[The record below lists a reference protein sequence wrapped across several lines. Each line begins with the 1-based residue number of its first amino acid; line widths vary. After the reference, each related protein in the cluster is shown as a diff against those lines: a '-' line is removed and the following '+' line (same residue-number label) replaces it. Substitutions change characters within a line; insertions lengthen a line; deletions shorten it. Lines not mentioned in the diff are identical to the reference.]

1 MRSRAGFFWCSL
13 WLTLLLLL
21 PLILVVGFLARQRQ
35 TQQELRQAAANQSQL
50 QIEPGAQSVWRMLLV
65 VQKEEPAFVLVR
77 ADGPAHSVTFC
88 ALPGQLLVNAPA
100 GTTTLAECTLSAG
113 AGRAA
118 QLLRAALSTGETALP
133 PLYYLAATPSCW
145 VDCVGSGTAVRFDT
159 SSLLQP
165 AARLALGYG
174 KEAVQAVSA
183 TDAVELIA
191 DLQSQMSET
200 TAANARARRLGRFCA
215 AEPRPA
221 DRRARCPGAK
231 YSART
236 LTDFTATD
244 LLRAGETLAYLQ
256 KQAAL
261 TVDYVTVAVVDAP
274 GGEALTE
281 DGLQVVESL
290 LQ

>member
-1 MRSRAGFFWCSL
+1 MRSRAGFFWHSL

-21 PLILVVGFLARQRQ
+21 PLIAVVAFLARQRQ
-35 TQQELRQAAANQSQL
+35 AQQELRQAAASQSQL

-65 VQKEEPAFVLVR
+65 VQQEEPAFVLVR

-100 GTTTLAECTLSAG
+100 GTTTLASCTLSAG

-118 QLLRAALSTGETALP
+118 QLLTATLATGETALP

-174 KEAVQAVSA
+174 SEAVQSVSA
-183 TDAVELIA
+183 TDTVEFIA
-191 DLQSQMSET
+191 ALQSQLTGSA
-200 TAANARARRLGRFCA
+200 AANARAAVWAAFARQNPDLLTAVPEAWRR
-215 AEPRPA
+215 
-221 DRRARCPGAK
+221 

-236 LTDFTATD
+236 LTDLTAQD
-244 LLRAGETLAYLQ
+244 LLRAGETAAFLQ
-256 KQAAL
+256 SQPAL
-261 TVDYVTVAVVDAP
+261 TVDYLTAAVTDAP
-274 GGEALTE
+274 GGVELSE
-281 DGLQVVESL
+281 DGLQIVESL

>member
-1 MRSRAGFFWCSL
+1 MRSRAGFFWHSL

-21 PLILVVGFLARQRQ
+21 PLIAVVAFLARQRQ
-35 TQQELRQAAANQSQL
+35 AQQELRQAAASQSQL

-65 VQKEEPAFVLVR
+65 VQQEEPAFVLMR

-100 GTTTLAECTLSAG
+100 GTTTLAACTLSAG

-118 QLLRAALSTGETALP
+118 QLLTATLATGETALP

-174 KEAVQAVSA
+174 SEAVQSVSA
-183 TDAVELIA
+183 TDTVEFIA
-191 DLQSQMSET
+191 ALQSQLTGS
-200 TAANARARRLGRFCA
+200 AAGNARAAVWAAFARQNPDLLTAVPEAWRR
-215 AEPRPA
+215 
-221 DRRARCPGAK
+221 

-236 LTDFTATD
+236 LTDLTAQD
-244 LLRAGETLAYLQ
+244 LLRAGETAAFLQ
-256 KQAAL
+256 SQPAL
-261 TVDYVTVAVVDAP
+261 TVDYLTAAVTDAP
-274 GGEALTE
+274 GGVELSE
-281 DGLQVVESL
+281 DGLQIVERL

>member
-1 MRSRAGFFWCSL
+1 MRSRAGFFWHSL

-21 PLILVVGFLARQRQ
+21 PLIAVVAFLARQRQ
-35 TQQELRQAAANQSQL
+35 AQQELRQAAASQSQL

-65 VQKEEPAFVLVR
+65 VQQEEPAFVLVR

-100 GTTTLAECTLSAG
+100 GTTTLAACTLSAG

-118 QLLRAALSTGETALP
+118 QLLTATLATGETALP

-174 KEAVQAVSA
+174 SEAVQSVSA
-183 TDAVELIA
+183 TDTVEFIA
-191 DLQSQMSET
+191 ALQSQLTGS
-200 TAANARARRLGRFCA
+200 AAGNARAAVWAAFARQNPDLLTAVPEAWRR
-215 AEPRPA
+215 
-221 DRRARCPGAK
+221 

-236 LTDFTATD
+236 LTDLTAQD
-244 LLRAGETLAYLQ
+244 LLRAGETAAFLQ
-256 KQAAL
+256 SQPAL
-261 TVDYVTVAVVDAP
+261 TVDYLTAAVTDAP
-274 GGEALTE
+274 GGVELSE
-281 DGLQVVESL
+281 DGLQIVQTL
-290 LQ
+290 LR

>member
-1 MRSRAGFFWCSL
+1 MRSRAGFFWHSL

-21 PLILVVGFLARQRQ
+21 PLIAVVAFLARQRQ
-35 TQQELRQAAANQSQL
+35 AQQELRQAAASQSQL

-65 VQKEEPAFVLVR
+65 VQQEEPDFVLVR

-100 GTTTLAECTLSAG
+100 GTTTLAACTLSAG

-118 QLLRAALSTGETALP
+118 QLLTATLATGETALP

-174 KEAVQAVSA
+174 SEAVQSVSA
-183 TDAVELIA
+183 TDTVEFIA
-191 DLQSQMSET
+191 ALQSQLTGSA
-200 TAANARARRLGRFCA
+200 AANARAAVWAAFARQNPDLLTAVPEAWRR
-215 AEPRPA
+215 
-221 DRRARCPGAK
+221 

-236 LTDFTATD
+236 LTDLTAQD
-244 LLRAGETLAYLQ
+244 LLRAGETAAFLQ
-256 KQAAL
+256 SQPAL
-261 TVDYVTVAVVDAP
+261 TVDYLTAAVTDAP
-274 GGEALTE
+274 GGVELSE
-281 DGLQVVESL
+281 DGLQIVERL

>member
-1 MRSRAGFFWCSL
+1 MRSRAGFFWHSL

-21 PLILVVGFLARQRQ
+21 PLIAVVAFLARQRQ
-35 TQQELRQAAANQSQL
+35 AQQELRQAAASQSQL

-65 VQKEEPAFVLVR
+65 VQQEEPAFVLVR

-100 GTTTLAECTLSAG
+100 GTTTLAACTLSAG

-118 QLLRAALSTGETALP
+118 QLLTATLATGETALP

-174 KEAVQAVSA
+174 SEAVQSVSA
-183 TDAVELIA
+183 TDTVEFIA
-191 DLQSQMSET
+191 ALQSQLTGSA
-200 TAANARARRLGRFCA
+200 AANARAAVWAAFARQNPDLLTAVPEAWRR
-215 AEPRPA
+215 
-221 DRRARCPGAK
+221 

-236 LTDFTATD
+236 LTDLTAQD
-244 LLRAGETLAYLQ
+244 LLRAGETAAFLQ
-256 KQAAL
+256 SQPAL
-261 TVDYVTVAVVDAP
+261 TVDYLTAAVTDAP
-274 GGEALTE
+274 DGVALSE
-281 DGLQVVESL
+281 DGLQIVESL

>member
-1 MRSRAGFFWCSL
+1 MRSRAGFFWHSL

-21 PLILVVGFLARQRQ
+21 PLIAVVAFLARQRQ
-35 TQQELRQAAANQSQL
+35 AQQELRQAAASQSQL

-65 VQKEEPAFVLVR
+65 VKQEEPAFVLMR

-100 GTTTLAECTLSAG
+100 GTTTLAACTLSAG

-118 QLLRAALSTGETALP
+118 QLLTATLATGETALP

-174 KEAVQAVSA
+174 SEAVQSISA
-183 TDAVELIA
+183 TDTVEFIA
-191 DLQSQMSET
+191 ALQSQLTGS
-200 TAANARARRLGRFCA
+200 AAGNARAAVWAAFVRQNPDLLTAVPEAWRR
-215 AEPRPA
+215 
-221 DRRARCPGAK
+221 

-236 LTDFTATD
+236 LTDLTAQD
-244 LLRAGETLAYLQ
+244 LLRAGETAAFLQ
-256 KQAAL
+256 SQPAL
-261 TVDYVTVAVVDAP
+261 TVDYLTAAVTDAP
-274 GGEALTE
+274 DGVALTE
-281 DGLQVVESL
+281 DGMQIVQTL
-290 LQ
+290 LR

>member
-1 MRSRAGFFWCSL
+1 MRSRAGFFWHSL

-21 PLILVVGFLARQRQ
+21 PLIAVVAFLARQRQ
-35 TQQELRQAAANQSQL
+35 AQQELRQAAASQSQL

-65 VQKEEPAFVLVR
+65 VQQEEPAFVLVR

-100 GTTTLAECTLSAG
+100 GTTTLAACTLSAG

-118 QLLRAALSTGETALP
+118 QLLTATLATGETALP

-174 KEAVQAVSA
+174 SEAVQSVSA
-183 TDAVELIA
+183 TDTVEFIA
-191 DLQSQMSET
+191 ALQSQLTGS
-200 TAANARARRLGRFCA
+200 AAGNARAAVWAAFVRQNPDLLTAVPEAWRR
-215 AEPRPA
+215 
-221 DRRARCPGAK
+221 

-236 LTDFTATD
+236 LTDLTAQD
-244 LLRAGETLAYLQ
+244 LLRAGETAAFLQ
-256 KQAAL
+256 SQPAL
-261 TVDYVTVAVVDAP
+261 TVDYLTAAVTNAP
-274 GGEALTE
+274 DGVALTE
-281 DGLQVVESL
+281 DGMQIVQTL
-290 LQ
+290 LR

>member
-1 MRSRAGFFWCSL
+1 MRSRAGFFWHSL

-21 PLILVVGFLARQRQ
+21 PLIAVVAFLARQRQ
-35 TQQELRQAAANQSQL
+35 AQQELRQAAASQSQL

-65 VQKEEPAFVLVR
+65 VQQEEPAFVLMR

-100 GTTTLAECTLSAG
+100 GTTTLAACTLSAG

-118 QLLRAALSTGETALP
+118 QLLTATLATGETALP

-174 KEAVQAVSA
+174 SEAVQSVSA
-183 TDAVELIA
+183 TDTVEFIA
-191 DLQSQMSET
+191 ALQSQLTWS
-200 TAANARARRLGRFCA
+200 AAGNARAAVWAAFVRQNPDLLTAVPEAWRR
-215 AEPRPA
+215 
-221 DRRARCPGAK
+221 

-236 LTDFTATD
+236 LTDLTAQD
-244 LLRAGETLAYLQ
+244 LLRAGETAAFLQ
-256 KQAAL
+256 SQPAL
-261 TVDYVTVAVVDAP
+261 TVDYLTAAVTDAP
-274 GGEALTE
+274 DGVALTE
-281 DGLQVVESL
+281 DGMQIVQTL
-290 LQ
+290 LR

>member
-1 MRSRAGFFWCSL
+1 MRSRSGFFWHSL

-21 PLILVVGFLARQRQ
+21 PLIAVVAFLARQRQ
-35 TQQELRQAAANQSQL
+35 AQQELRQAAASQSQL

-65 VQKEEPAFVLVR
+65 VQQEEPAFVLVR

-100 GTTTLAECTLSAG
+100 GTTTLAACTLSAG

-118 QLLRAALSTGETALP
+118 QLLTATLATGETALP

-174 KEAVQAVSA
+174 SEAVQSVSA
-183 TDAVELIA
+183 TDTVEFIA
-191 DLQSQMSET
+191 ALQSQLTGS
-200 TAANARARRLGRFCA
+200 AAGNARAAVWAAFARQNPDLLTAVPEAWRR
-215 AEPRPA
+215 
-221 DRRARCPGAK
+221 

-236 LTDFTATD
+236 LTDLTAQD
-244 LLRAGETLAYLQ
+244 LLRAGETAAFLQ
-256 KQAAL
+256 SQPAL
-261 TVDYVTVAVVDAP
+261 TVDYLTAAVTDAP
-274 GGEALTE
+274 DGVALTE
-281 DGLQVVESL
+281 DGMQIVQTL
-290 LQ
+290 LR

>member
-1 MRSRAGFFWCSL
+1 MRSRAGFFWHSL

-21 PLILVVGFLARQRQ
+21 PLIAVVAFLARQRQ
-35 TQQELRQAAANQSQL
+35 AQQELRQAAASQSQL

-65 VQKEEPAFVLVR
+65 VQQEEPAFVLVR

-100 GTTTLAECTLSAG
+100 GTTTLAACTLSAG

-118 QLLRAALSTGETALP
+118 QLLTATLATGETALP

-174 KEAVQAVSA
+174 SEAVQSVSA
-183 TDAVELIA
+183 TDTVEFIA
-191 DLQSQMSET
+191 ALQSQLTGS
-200 TAANARARRLGRFCA
+200 AAGNARAAVWAAFARQNPDLLTAVPEAWRR
-215 AEPRPA
+215 
-221 DRRARCPGAK
+221 

-236 LTDFTATD
+236 LTDLTAQD
-244 LLRAGETLAYLQ
+244 LLQAGETAAFLQ
-256 KQAAL
+256 SQPAL
-261 TVDYVTVAVVDAP
+261 TVDYLTAAVTDAP
-274 GGEALTE
+274 GGVELSE
-281 DGLQVVESL
+281 DGLQIVQTL
-290 LQ
+290 LR

>member
-1 MRSRAGFFWCSL
+1 MRSRAGFFWHSL

-21 PLILVVGFLARQRQ
+21 PLIAVVAFLARQRQ
-35 TQQELRQAAANQSQL
+35 AQQELRQAAASQSQL

-65 VQKEEPAFVLVR
+65 VQQEEPAFVLMR

-100 GTTTLAECTLSAG
+100 GTTTLAACTLSAG

-118 QLLRAALSTGETALP
+118 QLLTATLATGETALP

-174 KEAVQAVSA
+174 SEAVQSVSA
-183 TDAVELIA
+183 TDTVEFIA
-191 DLQSQMSET
+191 ALQSQLTGS
-200 TAANARARRLGRFCA
+200 AAGNARAAVWAAFVRQNPDLLTAVPEAWRR
-215 AEPRPA
+215 
-221 DRRARCPGAK
+221 

-236 LTDFTATD
+236 LTDLTAQD
-244 LLRAGETLAYLQ
+244 LLRAGETAAFLQ
-256 KQAAL
+256 SQPAL
-261 TVDYVTVAVVDAP
+261 TVDYLTAAVTDAP
-274 GGEALTE
+274 DGVSLTE
-281 DGLQVVESL
+281 DGMQIVQTL
-290 LQ
+290 LR

>member
-1 MRSRAGFFWCSL
+1 MRSRAGFFWHSL

-21 PLILVVGFLARQRQ
+21 PLIAVVAFLARQRQ
-35 TQQELRQAAANQSQL
+35 AQQELRQAAASQSQL

-65 VQKEEPAFVLVR
+65 VQQEEPAFVLVR

-100 GTTTLAECTLSAG
+100 GTTTLAACTLSAG

-118 QLLRAALSTGETALP
+118 QLLTATLATGETALP

-174 KEAVQAVSA
+174 SEAVQSVSA
-183 TDAVELIA
+183 TDTVEFIA
-191 DLQSQMSET
+191 ALQSQLTGS
-200 TAANARARRLGRFCA
+200 AAGNARAAVWAAFVRQNPDLLTAVPEAWRR
-215 AEPRPA
+215 
-221 DRRARCPGAK
+221 

-236 LTDFTATD
+236 LTDLTAQD
-244 LLRAGETLAYLQ
+244 LLRAGEIAAFLQ
-256 KQAAL
+256 SQPAL
-261 TVDYVTVAVVDAP
+261 TVDYLTAAVTDAP
-274 GGEALTE
+274 DGVALTE
-281 DGLQVVESL
+281 DGMQIVQTL
-290 LQ
+290 LR